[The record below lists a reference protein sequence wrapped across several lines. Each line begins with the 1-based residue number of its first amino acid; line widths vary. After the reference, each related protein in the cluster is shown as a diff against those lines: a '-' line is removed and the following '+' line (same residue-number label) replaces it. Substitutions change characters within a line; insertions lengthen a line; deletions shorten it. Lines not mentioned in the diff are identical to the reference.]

1 MAIFSLKH
9 EATTIR
15 QLKKVVKYNSNN
27 KLGLN
32 NSNNPRLISVSSNCG
47 YCSNINDQNDY
58 NQLVDN
64 FILSVDAN
72 SQLSKNSR
80 QKYLYEHSIISFSNE
95 DDERLGMTNALKLAI
110 KTAKKYDPNF
120 EKTPYMIWPQVDSG
134 KLHFHLVRGYH
145 DEMGNYHRQS
155 NSGLKRQAAVQKIEK
170 DYKLTLTGKNNP
182 ENYIWKIDAD
192 NKKKKI
198 YVANLSDDHKKIAKN
213 KAIDYNCKIDEL
225 GNIKYSL
232 KAKEN
237 KLISDINKNKDIHSN
252 NRKKVNNKINVIYGK
267 ITELEKPIKYGFFQK
282 AINWLTNQ
290 VKVDNEYKESLI
302 NENKNKI
309 TKLQDIKTNDW
320 NKKNNYHQKLVGKK
334 TINEREIDVVNNK
347 EKIILD
353 KKDDLLND
361 DDVFSKL
368 KNTVNNAY
376 RKSKTTQEFIDI
388 LNDNKIEIYVNKRE
402 NGTGGITFTSLN
414 DDISLAAGKINSYLT
429 YGKIKKNDADL
440 FEYLTNRSFENDE
453 KLSIRDDFD
462 VKNLNYNYK
471 QVKNNDGSLS
481 IFYNKKDEGKRP
493 NNYNLKISEDKKTIS
508 LSPNSNPF
516 DLELTYKIAKENGW
530 KGASSQNKEL
540 VLNSMKTA
548 FKNNKDDLFFF
559 QLEND
564 LISIDDVKNVILK
577 EKMSNSNLINLY
589 DNKLTNNSIDDQR
602 QFVLSKLD
610 KRYDTD
616 YVLNEL
622 NKDRS
627 LKSILDDKDGLFRL
641 KIDHNNDLNNNV
653 RIEKTNKRRYKF

>member
-1 MAIFSLKH
+1 MTIFSLKH

-27 KLGLN
+27 KAGLN

-47 YCSNINDQNDY
+47 YCSNINDENEY

-80 QKYLYEHSIISFSNE
+80 QKYLYEHSVISFSND
-95 DDERLGMTNALKLAI
+95 DDERLGMANALKLAI

-120 EKTPYMIWPQVDSG
+120 EKTPYMIWPQIDSG
-134 KLHFHLVRGYH
+134 KLHFHIVRGYH
-145 DEMGNYHRQS
+145 DETGNYHRQS
-155 NSGLKRQAAVQKIEK
+155 NSGLKRQSAAQKIEK
-170 DYKLTLTGKNNP
+170 EHKLTYTGKNDP
-182 ENYIWKIDAD
+182 KNYVWKTDVN

-198 YVANLSDDHKKIAKN
+198 YVPNLSDDNKKIVKN
-213 KAIDYNCKIDEL
+213 KAIDYDCKIDEF
-225 GNIKYSL
+225 GNIKYPL
-232 KAKEN
+232 KKKEN
-237 KLISDINKNKDIHSN
+237 KLISDINNNKNIHTN
-252 NRKKVNNKINVIYGK
+252 NKKIVNNKINVIFEK
-267 ITELEKPIKYGFFQK
+267 ITELEKPIKYSVFKKVQNLF
-282 AINWLTNQ
+282 TDQ
-290 VKVDNEYKESLI
+290 VQIDNEYKESLI
-302 NENKNKI
+302 NENKNEVSNLQRKI
-309 TKLQDIKTNDW
+309 KKDW
-320 NKKNNYHQKLVGKK
+320 KKRNNTHHKLVDKK
-334 TINEREIDVVNNK
+334 LFNEMKINVISNE
-347 EKIILD
+347 EKKILD

-402 NGTGGITFTSLN
+402 NGAGGITFTSLN

-440 FEYLTNRSFENDE
+440 FEYLTNTSFKNDE
-453 KLSIRDDFD
+453 KLSISNDFD
-462 VKNLNYNYK
+462 VKNINYNYK
-471 QVKNNDGSLS
+471 QIKNIDGSLS
-481 IFYNKKDEGKRP
+481 IFYNKKDEEKRP

-530 KGASSQNKEL
+530 NGASSQNKEL
-540 VLNSMKTA
+540 TLKSMKVA
-548 FKNNKDDLFFF
+548 YKSNKDDLFFF
-559 QLEND
+559 QLENS
-564 LISIDDVKNVILK
+564 LISLDDVKSVVLS

-589 DNKLTNNSIDDQR
+589 DNKLTNNSIDEQR
-602 QFVLSKLD
+602 KFVLSKLNN
-610 KRYDTD
+610 KYDTD

-653 RIEKTNKRRYKF
+653 KNENSNKRHYKF

>member
-9 EATTIR
+9 EATTIK

-27 KLGLN
+27 KAGLN

-47 YCSNINDQNDY
+47 YCSNVNDENDY

-64 FILSVDAN
+64 FILSIDAN

-80 QKYLYEHSIISFSNE
+80 QKYLYEHSIISFSND
-95 DDERLGMTNALKLAI
+95 DDERLGMANALKLAI

-120 EKTPYMIWPQVDSG
+120 EKTPYMIWPQLDSG
-134 KLHFHLVRGYH
+134 KLHFHIVRGYH
-145 DEMGNYHRQS
+145 DETGNYHRQS

-170 DYKLTLTGKNNP
+170 EHKLTLTGKNNP
-182 ENYIWKIDAD
+182 DNYIWKIDAN

-198 YVANLSDDHKKIAKN
+198 YVPNLNDDHKKITKN

-232 KAKEN
+232 KKKEN
-237 KLISDINKNKDIHSN
+237 KIISDINKNKGIHLI

-282 AINWLTNQ
+282 AINWLTDQ

-309 TKLQDIKTNDW
+309 TKLQDIKTKDW
-320 NKKNNYHQKLVGKK
+320 NKKNNYHRKLNGKK
-334 TINEREIDVVNNK
+334 IINEKEINIVNNK
-347 EKIILD
+347 EKIISD
-353 KKDDLLND
+353 KKDNLLND
-361 DDVFSKL
+361 NDVFSKL
-368 KNTVNNAY
+368 KNTVNDAY
-376 RKSKTTQEFIDI
+376 RNSKNTKEFIDI
-388 LNDNKIEIYVNKRE
+388 LNDNNIEIYVNKRE
-402 NGTGGITFTSLN
+402 NGTGGITFTALD

-440 FEYLTNRSFENDE
+440 FDYLNNRSFKNDS
-453 KLSIRDDFD
+453 KLSISNDFD

-471 QVKNNDGSLS
+471 QVKNIDGSLS
-481 IFYNKKDEGKRP
+481 IFYNKKDEEKRP
-493 NNYNLKISEDKKTIS
+493 NNFNLKISEDKKTIS
-508 LSPNSNPF
+508 LSPNSNPY

-540 VLNSMKTA
+540 TLNSMRIA

-559 QLEND
+559 QLENS
-564 LISIDDVKNVILK
+564 LISLDDVKSVVLN

-589 DNKLTNNSIDDQR
+589 DNKLTNNNIKDQR
-602 QFVLSKLD
+602 DFIISKLD
-610 KRYDTD
+610 KKYDTD

-627 LKSILDDKDGLFRL
+627 LKSILNDKDDLYIL

-653 RIEKTNKRRYKF
+653 KNENTNKRRYKF

>member
-9 EATTIR
+9 EAVTIK

-27 KLGLN
+27 KAGLN

-47 YCSNINDQNDY
+47 YCSNINDENDY

-80 QKYLYEHSIISFSNE
+80 QKYLYEHSVISFSND
-95 DDERLGMTNALKLAI
+95 DDERLGMANALKLAI

-120 EKTPYMIWPQVDSG
+120 EKTPYMIWPQIDSG

-145 DEMGNYHRQS
+145 DDEGNYHRQS
-155 NSGLKRQAAVQKIEK
+155 NSGLKRQVAVQKIEK
-170 DYKLTLTGKNNP
+170 EHKLTLTGKNNP
-182 ENYIWKIDAD
+182 KNYIWKVDVN

-198 YVANLSDDHKKIAKN
+198 YVPNLSDDNKKIVKN
-213 KAIDYNCKIDEL
+213 KSMEYDFKIDEL
-225 GNIKYSL
+225 GNIKYPL
-232 KAKEN
+232 KVKEN
-237 KLISDINKNKDIHSN
+237 KIISDINKNKDIHVN
-252 NRKKVNNKINVIYGK
+252 NRKIVNNKINVIYGK
-267 ITELEKPIKYGFFQK
+267 ITELEKPIKYSIFQNFK
-282 AINWLTNQ
+282 NWFTDQ

-320 NKKNNYHQKLVGKK
+320 NKKNNHHRKLNGKK
-334 TINEREIDVVNNK
+334 IINEKKINIVNNK
-347 EKIILD
+347 ERHILD
-353 KKDDLLND
+353 KKDDLLNNND
-361 DDVFSKL
+361 IFSNL

-376 RKSKTTQEFIDI
+376 RNSKNTKEFIDI
-388 LNDNKIEIYVNKRE
+388 LNDNNIEIFLNMRE

-414 DDISLAAGKINSYLT
+414 NDISLAGGKINSYLT

-440 FEYLTNRSFENDE
+440 FEYLTNRSFKNDE
-453 KLSIRDDFD
+453 KLSISNDFD
-462 VKNLNYNYK
+462 IKNINYNYK
-471 QVKNNDGSLS
+471 QIKNIDGSFS
-481 IFYNKKDEGKRP
+481 IFYNKKDEEKRP

-508 LSPNSNPF
+508 LSPNSNSF
-516 DLELTYKIAKENGW
+516 DLELTYKIAKESGW
-530 KGASSQNKEL
+530 KAASSSNKEL

-559 QLEND
+559 QLDND
-564 LISIDDVKNVILK
+564 LISIDDVKNVVLN

-589 DNKLTNNSIDDQR
+589 DNKLTDSNIKDQR
-602 QFVLSKLD
+602 DFIISKLD

-616 YVLNEL
+616 YVKQEL

-627 LKSILDDKDGLFRL
+627 LKSILNDKDDLYIL
-641 KIDHNNDLNNNV
+641 KVDHKNDLNNNV

>member
-9 EATTIR
+9 EATTIK

-95 DDERLGMTNALKLAI
+95 DDEKLGMTNALKLAI

-182 ENYIWKIDAD
+182 ENYIWKIDAN

-213 KAIDYNCKIDEL
+213 KSIDYDLKIDEL

-232 KAKEN
+232 KTKEN
-237 KLISDINKNKDIHSN
+237 KLISDINKNKDIHREN
-252 NRKKVNNKINVIYGK
+252 KKIVNNKINVIYGK
-267 ITELEKPIKYGFFQK
+267 ITELEKPIKYSVFQIFK
-282 AINWLTNQ
+282 NWFTDQ
-290 VKVDNEYKESLI
+290 VKIDKEYKQSLM
-302 NENKNKI
+302 NENKNEVS
-309 TKLQDIKTNDW
+309 KLQGKIENDRDKRKDIHYNLID
-320 NKKNNYHQKLVGKK
+320 KKL
-334 TINEREIDVVNNK
+334 INEKEINIVNNK
-347 EKIILD
+347 KRHILN

-361 DDVFSKL
+361 DDIFSNL

-376 RKSKTTQEFIDI
+376 RNSKSTKEFIDI
-388 LNDNKIEIYVNKRE
+388 LNDNKIEIYVNKRD
-402 NGTGGITFTSLN
+402 NGTGGITFTSL
-414 DDISLAAGKINSYLT
+414 DYDISLAGGKINSYLT

-440 FEYLTNRSFENDE
+440 FEYLNNRSFKNGE
-453 KLSIRDDFD
+453 KLSIGNDFN
-462 VKNLNYNYK
+462 VKDLNYNYK
-471 QVKNNDGSLS
+471 QVRNTDGSLS
-481 IFYNKKDEGKRP
+481 IFYNKKDELKRP
-493 NNYNLKISEDKKTIS
+493 NNFNLKISEDKKTIS
-508 LSPNSNPF
+508 LSPNSNTF

-540 VLNSMKTA
+540 TLNSMRIS

-559 QLEND
+559 QLENS
-564 LISIDDVKNVILK
+564 LISLDDVKSVVLN

-589 DNKLTNNSIDDQR
+589 DNKLTNNSIDEQR
-602 QFVLSKLD
+602 QFVLSNLD
-610 KRYDTD
+610 KRYNVN
-616 YVLNEL
+616 YVKQEL

-627 LKSILDDKDGLFRL
+627 LKSILNDKDDLIRL
-641 KIDHNNDLNNNV
+641 KIDHKNDLNNNV
-653 RIEKTNKRRYKF
+653 RIENSNKKRYKF